1 MAKPASLAKMTV
13 TSELRF
19 WACVAVALALFAQVL
34 FPPQVMA
41 ATGSHGTQFVLCT
54 SGMDSAPILDETA
67 AKLFKTVEKS
77 PPKSLNGLK
86 CAQCVL
92 ASITAIT
99 TPLLQFQPVV
109 YKVSAANLTP
119 PRRLTPVQA
128 RAPPR
133 PHSCGP
139 PSEI

>member
-1 MAKPASLAKMTV
+1 MASLISTGKTRRD
-13 TSELRF
+13 SEVHF
-19 WACVAVALALFAQVL
+19 WALLAVAMALFTQIL

-41 ATGSHGTQFVLCT
+41 MPSDHGIRMVLCT
-54 SGMDSAPILDETA
+54 SGMDSQPIAADSLIKSKPHKPGLD
-67 AKLFKTVEKS
+67 
-77 PPKSLNGLK
+77 GLK

-99 TPLLQFQPVV
+99 TPQPVFQPAV
-109 YKVSAANLTP
+109 YTVAHADFVPAAV
-119 PRRLTPVQA
+119 RSPVKA

-139 PSEI
+139 PSQI

>member
-1 MAKPASLAKMTV
+1 MALTFSTARTPRD
-13 TSELRF
+13 SEVRF
-19 WACVAVALALFAQVL
+19 WALFTVVMALFTQIL

-41 ATGSHGTQFVLCT
+41 MPSSHGVQMVLCS
-54 SGMDSAPILDETA
+54 SGMDSQPIID
-67 AKLFKTVEKS
+67 KVVVKS
-77 PPKSLNGLK
+77 PAKKPGLAGLK

-99 TPLLQFQPVV
+99 TPPPVFQPAV
-109 YKVSAANLTP
+109 YTIAHAAFTP
-119 PRRLTPVQA
+119 ACRRGPIKA

-139 PSEI
+139 PSQI